1 MSYAAPRG
9 VLRLD
14 AADLVATAGAA
25 STLEELDAALAPHNV
40 WIALDPP
47 GPRTRTLGAAL
58 HTGTSGPLAALYGPP
73 RDQVIGLT
81 FLAGDGTTVHTG
93 GRVVKNVAGFDLAKL
108 VVGGHGA
115 FGIIMEAHLRL
126 RAVPEADASRGWIG
140 SREGLERGAE
150 RLLASGAMLAACEI
164 VSPDL
169 AATMGLQPRWTLLAR
184 SLGTADGTGEELEAA
199 HQALGGDAEAISVPQ
214 GVWRVWGEAVGGWPA
229 TARVGADPARWSE
242 AASLA
247 QGYGASG
254 ISVTVPRGT
263 LRARFG
269 LGAAGAFRGLRNA
282 AAVHGWPLTI
292 ERAEEDTMRAV
303 GIWGAMSPGAREI
316 AEALRTALGPEGTR
330 EIPLWADEE

>member
-14 AADLVATAGAA
+14 AADLVVTAGAA
-25 STLEELDAALAPHNV
+25 STLEELDAALAPHDA

-47 GPRTRTLGAAL
+47 GPRTRSLGAAL
-58 HTGTSGPLAALYGPP
+58 HTGAPGPLAARFGPP

-126 RAVPEADASRGWIG
+126 RARPASDVSRAWIG
-140 SREGLERGAE
+140 SRDGLERAAA
-150 RLLASGAMLAACEI
+150 RLLASGSTLAACEL

-184 SLGTADGTGEELEAA
+184 SSGTADGVSEELEAA
-199 HQALGGDAEAISVPQ
+199 QDAIGADGESVSVPAAL
-214 GVWRVWGEAVGGWPA
+214 WRVWSEAVGGWPA
-229 TARVGADPARWSE
+229 AARIGADPARIGE
-242 AASLA
+242 AMTLA
-247 QGYGASG
+247 QRHGASG
-254 ISVTVPRGT
+254 LSVTIPRGT

-269 LGAAGAFRGLRNA
+269 EGAAAEVRALRESA
-282 AAVHGWPLTI
+282 AGEGWPLTI
-292 ERAEEDTMRAV
+292 ERAEEALMREV
-303 GIWGAMSPGAREI
+303 GIWGELPAESLEI
-316 AEALRTALGPEGTR
+316 ARRLRTALGPGGTQ
-330 EIPLWADEE
+330 EIPLWLEP